1 MKEIDSAELRQLLRP
16 DPWSNAACAG
26 YLILAAEAAG
36 LEKAQ
41 TVELLSVLHDVF
53 DTFSLEDAK
62 KVYSR
67 H

>member
-1 MKEIDSAELRQLLRP
+1 MKEIDSAELHQLLRP
-16 DPWSNAACAG
+16 DLWSNAACAG

-41 TVELLSVLHDVF
+41 TVELLSALHDVF